1 MPRLTLRRRSSPS
14 IAILLLTATLA
25 GVLAYQAW
33 DAAKSHR
40 ATAEGALRDYAAFAA
55 WEFSLSAKEELYQTL
70 VSIFGPVR
78 HEKPLPR
85 GARLAPPSILA
96 HPLTERVLCPDQTS
110 YFFRLDLPRQ
120 TLALHGKH
128 PSAEMQRWIRDTIV
142 ADLAEYRKDWSYSTV
157 SGSIGGNPCSIVYQV
172 KWTSDWKPAAAYG
185 FQLCLTGLAEPSFAR
200 TMKSARLLP
209 PSLTKGLPN
218 DTMMSVVLRDG
229 AGHKIWRTSHQF
241 APKYVGEASV
251 PYFGG
256 LVTQVALNPRFA
268 DHLLIGGLP
277 RSRLP
282 LLLGVLGLTMGLAL
296 VGVLQLRREDELA
309 RLRGDFI
316 ANVSHELRTPLAQLR
331 MFAETLLLG
340 RVRSESERRRSLEI
354 VDQEAR
360 RLSHLV
366 ENVLQFSRAERHTIK
381 LRPVD
386 EPLAIHV
393 RAAHELFEPIVR
405 ARQVRVAMTLD
416 ETIRCPVDPGALRQI
431 LLNLLDNAVKYGPV
445 GQEVR
450 IALARSPDGR
460 FARIVVE
467 DEGPGIP
474 RERRER
480 VWEPFYRLDR
490 DADSA
495 VAGSGIGLSVVR
507 ELATKLGGSA
517 RIEDSR
523 VGARLVVE
531 LPLCQEAR
539 AAGAGAPAGVG
550 AGGGVA

>member
-1 MPRLTLRRRSSPS
+1 MPQLSLRRRSSPS

-85 GARLAPPSILA
+85 GERLAPPSILA
-96 HPLTERVLCPDQTS
+96 HALTERVLCHDQTS
-110 YFFRLDLPRQ
+110 YFFRLDLPRKM
-120 TLALHGKH
+120 LVLHGKY

-142 ADLAEYRKDWSYSTV
+142 ADLAQYNKDWSYSTV
-157 SGSIGGNPCSIVYQV
+157 SGNIGGNPCSIVYQV

-229 AGHKIWRTSHQF
+229 VGHKIWRTSHQF
-241 APKYVGEASV
+241 PPKYVGEASV

-256 LVTQVALNPRFA
+256 LVAQVALNPRFA

-282 LLLGVLGLTMGLAL
+282 LLFGVLALTLGLVV
-296 VGVLQLRREDELA
+296 VGVFQLRREDELA

-340 RVRSESERRRSLEI
+340 RVRSEAERRRSLEI

-366 ENVLQFSRAERHTIK
+366 ENVLQFSRAERQAIK

-386 EPLAIHV
+386 EPLAMHV

-405 ARQVRVAMTLD
+405 ARQVRVTTRLD
-416 ETIRCPVDPGALRQI
+416 ESIRCPVDPGAMRQI
-431 LLNLLDNAVKYGPV
+431 LLNLIDNAVKYGPV
-445 GQEVR
+445 RQEVR
-450 IALARSPDGR
+450 VTLERTADGKS
-460 FARIVVE
+460 ARIVVE

-474 RERRER
+474 KERRAR

-490 DADSA
+490 DADAA

-517 RIEDSR
+517 RIEDSP
-523 VGARLVVE
+523 VGARVVVE
-531 LPLCQEAR
+531 LPLCEAARR
-539 AAGAGAPAGVG
+539 AEV
-550 AGGGVA
+550 GVAT